1 MNRMIMFLT
10 VFLAILFTQV
20 TIAKIYKWTDEKGKV
35 HFTDTPPNK
44 ENAEEL
50 NEEELAKRIVSY
62 KQVEVK
68 FVPIDFGVNQQ
79 TNMLVMYTTTR
90 CRYCAKAR
98 KYFAEQSIS
107 YVEKN
112 IDLSLGYHREF
123 RRLGGKGVPLI
134 LSRKYQMSGFN
145 QSRFDKMYAKSGF

>member
-1 MNRMIMFLT
+1 MIMFLT
-10 VFLAILFTQV
+10 LLLSILFTQV
-20 TIAKIYKWTDEKGKV
+20 TIAKIYKWTDQKGKV

-50 NEEELAKRIVSY
+50 NEEELSKRIVSY

-90 CRYCAKAR
+90 CPYCAKAR
-98 KYFAEQSIS
+98 KYFAKQSIS

-112 IDLSLGYHREF
+112 INFSPGYHREF
-123 RRLGGKGVPLI
+123 KRLGGKGVPLI
-134 LSRKYQMSGFN
+134 LSGKYQMSGFN
-145 QSRFDKMYAKSGF
+145 QSRFDKMYVKSGF

>member
-1 MNRMIMFLT
+1 MNRMIIFLT
-10 VFLAILFTQV
+10 ILIAILFSEI
-20 TIAKIYKWTDEKGKV
+20 TIAKIYKWTDHKGVV
-35 HFTDTPPNK
+35 HFTDKPPNK

-50 NEEELAKRIVSY
+50 DEKELAKRIVSY

-98 KYFAEQSIS
+98 KYFAEKNID

-112 IDLSLGYHREF
+112 INHSEGYLREF
-123 RRLGGKGVPLI
+123 KILGGRGVPLI
-134 LSRKYQMSGFN
+134 LSGNYQMSGFN
-145 QSRFDKMYAKSGF
+145 QARFNKMFAKTKL